1 MTQKEEQIR
10 GAYEQSRAQMVK
22 RAYFFNVVFPLVFE
36 SIRSSIL
43 EYQQELETAEPE
55 ELESLAGA

>member
-1 MTQKEEQIR
+1 MR
-10 GAYEQSRAQMVK
+10 GKYEVSRKHMIQ

-43 EYQQELETAEPE
+43 EYQANPDELEV
-55 ELESLAGA
+55 LSGA